1 MGTYEAKLH
10 SQSLNK
16 WSAIIADRFDVENFG
31 GTPTECM
38 ESVLN
43 QLEKRIA
50 NQVSP
55 DDLRA
60 FVQATVLKWYKVGA
74 KRGAAEMLK
83 DLMWYDIL
91 PDNLEELKKKLN
103 QPLSNNDSLLW
114 NTSLQYKEH
123 NEGSKLIEKVHV
135 RVTYKSII
143 EKLEKL
149 LPSDEYREY
158 RPPIPR

>member
-38 ESVLN
+38 ESVLS

-50 NQVSP
+50 NQVSA

-60 FVQATVLKWYKVGA
+60 FVQETVLTWYKVGA

-103 QPLSNNDSLLW
+103 QPLSNSDALSW
-114 NTSLQYKEH
+114 SMSLQHKKH
-123 NEGSKLIEKVHV
+123 NGESESIFKASI
-135 RVTYKSII
+135 RITYKSII
-143 EKLEKL
+143 EKLEKSL
-149 LPSDEYREY
+149 EDMYSRSESGSR
-158 RPPIPR
+158 

>member
-43 QLEKRIA
+43 QLEKLIA

-60 FVQATVLKWYKVGA
+60 FVQATVLKWYTVGA

-83 DLMWYDIL
+83 DLMWYGIL
-91 PDNLEELKKKLN
+91 PDQFEDLKEELE
-103 QPLSNNDSLLW
+103 QPLSNHDSLSW
-114 NTSLQYKEH
+114 SASLKYKEH
-123 NEGSKLIEKVHV
+123 NEESKLIEKVHV

-143 EKLEKL
+143 EKLEKS

>member
-50 NQVSP
+50 NQVSA

-60 FVQATVLKWYKVGA
+60 FVQETVLTWYKVGA

-123 NEGSKLIEKVHV
+123 NDEIKSIKAGIK
-135 RVTYKSII
+135 VTYKSIF
-143 EKLEKL
+143 EKLGRL
-149 LPSDEYREY
+149 LKDMYSRSESNSR
-158 RPPIPR
+158 

>member
-50 NQVSP
+50 NQVSA

-60 FVQATVLKWYKVGA
+60 FVQETVLTWYKVGA

-83 DLMWYDIL
+83 DLMWYDI
-91 PDNLEELKKKLN
+91 
-103 QPLSNNDSLLW
+103 
-114 NTSLQYKEH
+114 
-123 NEGSKLIEKVHV
+123 
-135 RVTYKSII
+135 
-143 EKLEKL
+143 
-149 LPSDEYREY
+149 
-158 RPPIPR
+158 

>member
-38 ESVLN
+38 ENVLS
-43 QLEKRIA
+43 QLEERIA
-50 NQVSP
+50 NQVSA

-60 FVQATVLKWYKVGA
+60 FVRETYKVGA

-83 DLMWYDIL
+83 SLMWYGIL
-91 PDNLEELKKKLN
+91 PDQFEDLKEELE
-103 QPLSNNDSLLW
+103 QPLSNHDSLSW
-114 NTSLQYKEH
+114 SASLKYKEH

-135 RVTYKSII
+135 RVTYKSSI
-143 EKLEKL
+143 EKLEKS

>member
-10 SQSLNK
+10 SESVNK

-31 GTPTECM
+31 GTPTERM

-43 QLEKRIA
+43 QLEERIA
-50 NQVSP
+50 NQVSA

-60 FVQATVLKWYKVGA
+60 FVQETVLTWYKVGA

-114 NTSLQYKEH
+114 NTSLKYKEH
-123 NEGSKLIEKVHV
+123 NNDGESIKAGIK
-135 RVTYKSII
+135 VTYKSII
-143 EKLEKL
+143 EKLGRL
-149 LPSDEYREY
+149 LKDMYSRSESNSR
-158 RPPIPR
+158 

>member
-43 QLEKRIA
+43 QLEERIA
-50 NQVSP
+50 NQVSA

-60 FVQATVLKWYKVGA
+60 FVRETYKVGA

-83 DLMWYDIL
+83 DLMWYDVL
-91 PDNLEELKKKLN
+91 PDNLEDLKKKLN
-103 QPLSNNDSLLW
+103 QPLSNSDALSW
-114 NTSLQYKEH
+114 SMSLQHKKH
-123 NEGSKLIEKVHV
+123 DSV
-135 RVTYKSII
+135 S
-143 EKLEKL
+143 
-149 LPSDEYREY
+149 
-158 RPPIPR
+158 

>member
-38 ESVLN
+38 ENVLS
-43 QLEKRIA
+43 QLEERIA
-50 NQVSP
+50 NQVSA

-60 FVQATVLKWYKVGA
+60 FVRETYKVGA

-83 DLMWYDIL
+83 SLMWYGIL
-91 PDNLEELKKKLN
+91 PDQFEDLKEELE
-103 QPLSNNDSLLW
+103 QPLSNHDSLSW
-114 NTSLQYKEH
+114 SASLKYKEH

-143 EKLEKL
+143 EKLEKS

-158 RPPIPR
+158 RPPTPR

>member
-38 ESVLN
+38 ENVLS
-43 QLEKRIA
+43 QLEERIA
-50 NQVSP
+50 NQVSA

-60 FVQATVLKWYKVGA
+60 FVRETYKVGA

-83 DLMWYDIL
+83 DLMWYDVL
-91 PDNLEELKKKLN
+91 PDNLEDLKKKLN
-103 QPLSNNDSLLW
+103 QPLSNSDALSW
-114 NTSLQYKEH
+114 SMSLQHKKH
-123 NEGSKLIEKVHV
+123 NGESESIFKASI
-135 RVTYKSII
+135 RITYKSII
-143 EKLEKL
+143 EKLEKS

>member
-1 MGTYEAKLH
+1 MGKYEAKLH
-10 SQSLNK
+10 SESVNK
-16 WSAIIADRFDVENFG
+16 WSSIIADRFDVENFG

-43 QLEKRIA
+43 QLEKLIA
-50 NQVSP
+50 NQVSA

-60 FVQATVLKWYKVGA
+60 FVRETYKVGA

-83 DLMWYDIL
+83 SLMWYGIL
-91 PDNLEELKKKLN
+91 PDQFEDLKEELE
-103 QPLSNNDSLLW
+103 QPLSNHDSLSW
-114 NTSLQYKEH
+114 SASLKYKEH

-143 EKLEKL
+143 EKLEKS